1 MPYFVYKIMPTV
13 SRLVKNVELIEQFD
27 KFKQAKDLAKSKRQE
42 NDASENITY
51 KVIFAENVLEAEEL
65 LQEQREETILKEWEK

>member
-1 MPYFVYKIMPTV
+1 MPYFVYKIVPTV
-13 SRLVKNVELIEQFD
+13 SQLVKNVELIDQFE

-42 NDASENITY
+42 SDVAENITY
-51 KVIFAENVLEAEEL
+51 KVIFAANVLEAEEL